1 MEGLLQHVS
10 TISKETW
17 SSQDEYINI
26 WDEVH
31 NTLIDSLAR
40 RLDSHVNNWHNTDA
54 GRKFKAD
61 VDHQRYEL
69 VILDLANVLQKS
81 GEKDAS
87 LL

>member
-1 MEGLLQHVS
+1 MEGLLEHVS
-10 TISKETW
+10 TTSKETW

-26 WDEVH
+26 WNEVH
-31 NTLIDSLAR
+31 NDLIDSLAA
-40 RLDSHVNNWHNTDA
+40 RLEFHVENWHNTDA

-69 VILDLANVLQKS
+69 VILDLANVIQKS
-81 GEKDAS
+81 GEKGTS